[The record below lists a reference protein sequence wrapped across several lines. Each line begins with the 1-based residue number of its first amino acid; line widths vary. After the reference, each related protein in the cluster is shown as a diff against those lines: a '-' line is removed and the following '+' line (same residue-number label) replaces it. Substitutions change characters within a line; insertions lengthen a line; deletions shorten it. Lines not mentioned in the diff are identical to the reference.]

1 MRYKSHLTSRQFYRV
16 EISFKLT
23 SNIIWQLEH
32 VCFLINFWSFRIL
45 IKQTN
50 KLNIKSLILLM
61 NHVTSID
68 INSNRYFIS
77 FISILNYIRYFPIS
91 YESIINSWIIKLQ
104 QSLIKKNK
112 ILTLKWNNDTL
123 TLTNRFNLR

>member
-1 MRYKSHLTSRQFYRV
+1 
-16 EISFKLT
+16 
-23 SNIIWQLEH
+23 
-32 VCFLINFWSFRIL
+32 
-45 IKQTN
+45 
-50 KLNIKSLILLM
+50 M